1 MRSKNVKNAGYLLV
15 LLPQVLFAISVLI
28 DFPWLAVLFFFG
40 LLPVLRLYVGNDE
53 SPANAAPSP
62 ALLFFLQ
69 CVPRIYFFS
78 WALLLPWTIW
88 LLGRGDFSVIDYA
101 GIGLSFWI
109 VVSLNTAVAHELTH
123 THTRLDRTLGVLLD
137 ASVGYFHFMEE
148 HLNHHARTGHFVGG
162 DAARPGTSVYR
173 YAAERYSR
181 SFADAWEFETAR
193 LKRHSQPW
201 YHNRVV
207 LKSAIPATIALAFY
221 VGAGWQGVIFYMAQI
236 VGAAFSI
243 QAITYLQHW
252 GLSQRFTPEVADY
265 GFAWEDGCWMQACVT
280 LNHAYHGQHHLNL
293 KQPYYKLAMQ
303 KGALTLPA
311 SYPVMFVL
319 ALVPPAFD
327 KVMGERLN
335 RWRESVQSN
344 EALLHDG
351 DCVGAA
357 RVARMLRKR

>member
-1 MRSKNVKNAGYLLV
+1 MAGCTV
-15 LLPQVLFAISVLI
+15 L
-28 DFPWLAVLFFFG
+28 FG

-53 SPANAAPSP
+53 SPPNAAPSP

-69 CVPRIYFFS
+69 CVPRIYFAS

-88 LLGRGDFSVIDYA
+88 TLGHGDFSAIDYA

-123 THTRLDRTLGVLLD
+123 THNSLDRTLGVVLD

-148 HLNHHARTGHFVGG
+148 HMNHHARTGHFIGG
-162 DAARPGTSVYR
+162 DAAKPGTSVYR
-173 YAAERYSR
+173 YAAERYCR
-181 SFADAWEFETAR
+181 SFVDAWEFETAR
-193 LKRHSQPW
+193 LKRHGKAW

-207 LKSAIPATIALAFY
+207 IRSAIPAAIAVAIYL
-221 VGAGWQGVIFYMAQI
+221 GAGWPGVIFYIGQI

-252 GLSQRFTPEVADY
+252 GLSQQFTPEVADY

-327 KVMGERLN
+327 KVMRERLN
-335 RWRESVQSN
+335 KWRESVQTN